1 MPVCDVCNGSKV
13 IASPTQSTEVKTQGA
28 DIIDWTIVQPN
39 GNIDSPD
46 ELEEIIDKVGT
57 QLRLHTVSGKG
68 ELKTVCDIVYNCQ
81 KFFAEKYAHPQV
93 ESAGVWVKASERIPK
108 DDSPNYHVRLNGVKV
123 NGNFYDRNG
132 EGEIGFGVSGGGLFE
147 DYLILPKDFDRIEWL
162 DESKI

>member
-1 MPVCDVCNGSKV
+1 MKTGITKQYDGNFPERNLVSNQEQGAQLPQFSQYLVDEINGYQHIRDGWIEGSKDYEV
-13 IASPTQSTEVKTQGA
+13 YDLMVRVLRKAADKYIELESYRTQSTEVKTQ
-28 DIIDWTIVQPN
+28 P
-39 GNIDSPD
+39 
-46 ELEEIIDKVGT
+46 
-57 QLRLHTVSGKG
+57 
-68 ELKTVCDIVYNCQ
+68 
-81 KFFAEKYAHPQV
+81 
-93 ESAGVWVKASERIPK
+93 ESAVWVKASERIPK